1 MNTQR
6 GVVSRQRVV
15 EDELLVREEGWAVV
29 VLANKCKFCFLSSDK
44 INDRRKIAKFNDLL
58 YTQRET

>member
-1 MNTQR
+1 M
-6 GVVSRQRVV
+6 

-44 INDRRKIAKFNDLL
+44 INDRRKMAKFNDLL